1 MKKYFGT
8 DGIRGIPGESLKEE
22 IVTKIFSSV
31 EKILAPKSVAIILD
45 TRESCEMITEWI
57 VKGFSEEV
65 SITNYGILPSG
76 SMPILLETFNE
87 DLGIIISASH
97 NPSEYNGIKLIDK
110 NGSKLDDDLE
120 IQIESELERV
130 SLPENNAKIKNS
142 TKGYDIYLQYL
153 KNVNDFKFDKFDLII
168 DAANGSAFK
177 IIEDLLSAKNAQ
189 FNIISNN
196 PDGKNIND
204 NCGATFPENLQKN
217 ISNGQVGISFDGD
230 ADRLIMVDENQQ
242 VVNGDLLLTILSK
255 YLSEKGNLNGDF
267 VVSTVMSN
275 YGFKLAMNDFGFKLI
290 ETPVGDK
297 YVAEAMKKNNAK
309 LGGEQSGHII
319 LGDFLPVGDA
329 LLTCLLVLEALDYFD
344 VSIADF
350 REKYL
355 MEYPQKLTNI
365 ELSKSLNDEELEF
378 INQIALEMS
387 IKLDL
392 DGRYLQLTGGTMDGN
407 IIFPDNIKALFGTGS
422 DMEMYYDGSK
432 GIIDNRAGA
441 MQIRSASELSLMK
454 GSSETMATF
463 IPDGAVTLNYDNAL
477 KFETKSDGAKVTGNL
492 TVTGTISGTMSGY
505 LALSGGTMTG
515 TTNHNDNVQS
525 IWGAS
530 SDLRIYHNAV
540 QNNGIIQDTSS
551 NGLEIYAS
559 TDVRIA
565 AGVLGETYA
574 LFTGNGSIEL
584 YYNGSKKFETLN
596 GGTKTTGAHQITGNL
611 QASGS
616 EIDFE
621 SSTNLLLG
629 ANTQIEV
636 DGDPGSSG
644 QYLKSM
650 GNGNGVQ
657 WASLPSSTTTQT
669 ILFCNFSDDTSTTS
683 GLRIP
688 FNTLNETT
696 SNQLYFSLWM

>member
-8 DGIRGIPGESLKEE
+8 DGIRGIPGESLNKE

-76 SMPILLETFNE
+76 SMPILLKTFNE

-177 IIEDLLSAKNAQ
+177 VIEDLLSAKNAQ

-350 REKYL
+350 RKKYL
-355 MEYPQKLTNI
+355 IEYPQKLTNI

-392 DGRYLQLTGGTMDGN
+392 DGRYL
-407 IIFPDNIKALFGTGS
+407 
-422 DMEMYYDGSK
+422 
-432 GIIDNRAGA
+432 
-441 MQIRSASELSLMK
+441 IR
-454 GSSETMATF
+454 
-463 IPDGAVTLNYDNAL
+463 N
-477 KFETKSDGAKVTGNL
+477 
-492 TVTGTISGTMSGY
+492 SGTEP
-505 LALSGGTMTG
+505 L
-515 TTNHNDNVQS
+515 
-525 IWGAS
+525 
-530 SDLRIYHNAV
+530 LR
-540 QNNGIIQDTSS
+540 
-551 NGLEIYAS
+551 
-559 TDVRIA
+559 
-565 AGVLGETYA
+565 VLVEA
-574 LFTGNGSIEL
+574 RSQEL
-584 YYNGSKKFETLN
+584 ME
-596 GGTKTTGAHQITGNL
+596 
-611 QASGS
+611 
-616 EIDFE
+616 
-621 SSTNLLLG
+621 
-629 ANTQIEV
+629 
-636 DGDPGSSG
+636 
-644 QYLKSM
+644 
-650 GNGNGVQ
+650 
-657 WASLPSSTTTQT
+657 
-669 ILFCNFSDDTSTTS
+669 NFSEELLSK
-683 GLRIP
+683 I
-688 FNTLNETT
+688 NNYLN
-696 SNQLYFSLWM
+696 

>member
-142 TKGYDIYLQYL
+142 TKGYDSYLQYL
-153 KNVNDFKFDKFDLII
+153 KNVNEFKFDNFDLII

-217 ISNGQVGISFDGD
+217 ISNGQVGVSFDGD

-350 REKYL
+350 RKKYL

-392 DGRYLQLTGGTMDGN
+392 DGRYL
-407 IIFPDNIKALFGTGS
+407 
-422 DMEMYYDGSK
+422 
-432 GIIDNRAGA
+432 
-441 MQIRSASELSLMK
+441 IR
-454 GSSETMATF
+454 
-463 IPDGAVTLNYDNAL
+463 N
-477 KFETKSDGAKVTGNL
+477 
-492 TVTGTISGTMSGY
+492 SGTEP
-505 LALSGGTMTG
+505 L
-515 TTNHNDNVQS
+515 
-525 IWGAS
+525 
-530 SDLRIYHNAV
+530 LR
-540 QNNGIIQDTSS
+540 
-551 NGLEIYAS
+551 
-559 TDVRIA
+559 
-565 AGVLGETYA
+565 VLVEA
-574 LFTGNGSIEL
+574 RS
-584 YYNGSKKFETLN
+584 
-596 GGTKTTGAHQITGNL
+596 Q
-611 QASGS
+611 
-616 EIDFE
+616 E
-621 SSTNLLLG
+621 SM
-629 ANTQIEV
+629 E
-636 DGDPGSSG
+636 
-644 QYLKSM
+644 
-650 GNGNGVQ
+650 
-657 WASLPSSTTTQT
+657 
-669 ILFCNFSDDTSTTS
+669 NFSEELLSK
-683 GLRIP
+683 I
-688 FNTLNETT
+688 NNYLN
-696 SNQLYFSLWM
+696 

>member
-275 YGFKLAMNDFGFKLI
+275 YGFKLAMDDFGFKLI

-319 LGDFLPVGDA
+319 LGEFLPVGDA

-350 REKYL
+350 RKKYL

-392 DGRYLQLTGGTMDGN
+392 DGRYL
-407 IIFPDNIKALFGTGS
+407 
-422 DMEMYYDGSK
+422 
-432 GIIDNRAGA
+432 
-441 MQIRSASELSLMK
+441 IR
-454 GSSETMATF
+454 
-463 IPDGAVTLNYDNAL
+463 N
-477 KFETKSDGAKVTGNL
+477 
-492 TVTGTISGTMSGY
+492 SGTEP
-505 LALSGGTMTG
+505 L
-515 TTNHNDNVQS
+515 
-525 IWGAS
+525 
-530 SDLRIYHNAV
+530 LR
-540 QNNGIIQDTSS
+540 
-551 NGLEIYAS
+551 
-559 TDVRIA
+559 
-565 AGVLGETYA
+565 VLVEA
-574 LFTGNGSIEL
+574 RS
-584 YYNGSKKFETLN
+584 
-596 GGTKTTGAHQITGNL
+596 Q
-611 QASGS
+611 
-616 EIDFE
+616 E
-621 SSTNLLLG
+621 SM
-629 ANTQIEV
+629 E
-636 DGDPGSSG
+636 
-644 QYLKSM
+644 
-650 GNGNGVQ
+650 
-657 WASLPSSTTTQT
+657 
-669 ILFCNFSDDTSTTS
+669 NFSEELLSK
-683 GLRIP
+683 I
-688 FNTLNETT
+688 NNYLN
-696 SNQLYFSLWM
+696 

>member
-120 IQIESELERV
+120 IQIERELERV

-217 ISNGQVGISFDGD
+217 ISNGQIGISFDGD

-344 VSIADF
+344 VSIAEF
-350 REKYL
+350 RKKYL

-392 DGRYLQLTGGTMDGN
+392 DGRYL
-407 IIFPDNIKALFGTGS
+407 
-422 DMEMYYDGSK
+422 
-432 GIIDNRAGA
+432 
-441 MQIRSASELSLMK
+441 IR
-454 GSSETMATF
+454 
-463 IPDGAVTLNYDNAL
+463 N
-477 KFETKSDGAKVTGNL
+477 
-492 TVTGTISGTMSGY
+492 SGTEP
-505 LALSGGTMTG
+505 L
-515 TTNHNDNVQS
+515 
-525 IWGAS
+525 
-530 SDLRIYHNAV
+530 LR
-540 QNNGIIQDTSS
+540 
-551 NGLEIYAS
+551 
-559 TDVRIA
+559 
-565 AGVLGETYA
+565 VLVEA
-574 LFTGNGSIEL
+574 RS
-584 YYNGSKKFETLN
+584 
-596 GGTKTTGAHQITGNL
+596 Q
-611 QASGS
+611 
-616 EIDFE
+616 E
-621 SSTNLLLG
+621 SM
-629 ANTQIEV
+629 E
-636 DGDPGSSG
+636 
-644 QYLKSM
+644 
-650 GNGNGVQ
+650 
-657 WASLPSSTTTQT
+657 
-669 ILFCNFSDDTSTTS
+669 NFSEELLSK
-683 GLRIP
+683 I
-688 FNTLNETT
+688 NNYLN
-696 SNQLYFSLWM
+696 

>member
-217 ISNGQVGISFDGD
+217 ISNGQIGISFDGD

-350 REKYL
+350 RKKYL

-392 DGRYLQLTGGTMDGN
+392 DGRYL
-407 IIFPDNIKALFGTGS
+407 
-422 DMEMYYDGSK
+422 
-432 GIIDNRAGA
+432 
-441 MQIRSASELSLMK
+441 IR
-454 GSSETMATF
+454 
-463 IPDGAVTLNYDNAL
+463 N
-477 KFETKSDGAKVTGNL
+477 
-492 TVTGTISGTMSGY
+492 SGTEP
-505 LALSGGTMTG
+505 L
-515 TTNHNDNVQS
+515 
-525 IWGAS
+525 
-530 SDLRIYHNAV
+530 LR
-540 QNNGIIQDTSS
+540 
-551 NGLEIYAS
+551 
-559 TDVRIA
+559 
-565 AGVLGETYA
+565 VLVEA
-574 LFTGNGSIEL
+574 RS
-584 YYNGSKKFETLN
+584 
-596 GGTKTTGAHQITGNL
+596 Q
-611 QASGS
+611 
-616 EIDFE
+616 E
-621 SSTNLLLG
+621 SM
-629 ANTQIEV
+629 E
-636 DGDPGSSG
+636 
-644 QYLKSM
+644 
-650 GNGNGVQ
+650 
-657 WASLPSSTTTQT
+657 
-669 ILFCNFSDDTSTTS
+669 NFSEELLSK
-683 GLRIP
+683 I
-688 FNTLNETT
+688 NNNLN
-696 SNQLYFSLWM
+696 

>member
-142 TKGYDIYLQYL
+142 TKGYDTYLEYL

-392 DGRYLQLTGGTMDGN
+392 DGRYL
-407 IIFPDNIKALFGTGS
+407 
-422 DMEMYYDGSK
+422 
-432 GIIDNRAGA
+432 
-441 MQIRSASELSLMK
+441 IR
-454 GSSETMATF
+454 
-463 IPDGAVTLNYDNAL
+463 N
-477 KFETKSDGAKVTGNL
+477 
-492 TVTGTISGTMSGY
+492 SGTEP
-505 LALSGGTMTG
+505 L
-515 TTNHNDNVQS
+515 
-525 IWGAS
+525 
-530 SDLRIYHNAV
+530 LR
-540 QNNGIIQDTSS
+540 
-551 NGLEIYAS
+551 
-559 TDVRIA
+559 
-565 AGVLGETYA
+565 VLVEA
-574 LFTGNGSIEL
+574 RS
-584 YYNGSKKFETLN
+584 
-596 GGTKTTGAHQITGNL
+596 Q
-611 QASGS
+611 
-616 EIDFE
+616 E
-621 SSTNLLLG
+621 SM
-629 ANTQIEV
+629 E
-636 DGDPGSSG
+636 
-644 QYLKSM
+644 
-650 GNGNGVQ
+650 
-657 WASLPSSTTTQT
+657 
-669 ILFCNFSDDTSTTS
+669 NFSEELLSK
-683 GLRIP
+683 I
-688 FNTLNETT
+688 NNYLN
-696 SNQLYFSLWM
+696 

>member
-31 EKILAPKSVAIILD
+31 QKILAPKSVAIILD

-130 SLPENNAKIKNS
+130 SLPKNNAKIKNS

-392 DGRYLQLTGGTMDGN
+392 DGRYL
-407 IIFPDNIKALFGTGS
+407 
-422 DMEMYYDGSK
+422 
-432 GIIDNRAGA
+432 
-441 MQIRSASELSLMK
+441 IR
-454 GSSETMATF
+454 
-463 IPDGAVTLNYDNAL
+463 N
-477 KFETKSDGAKVTGNL
+477 
-492 TVTGTISGTMSGY
+492 SGTEP
-505 LALSGGTMTG
+505 L
-515 TTNHNDNVQS
+515 
-525 IWGAS
+525 
-530 SDLRIYHNAV
+530 LR
-540 QNNGIIQDTSS
+540 
-551 NGLEIYAS
+551 
-559 TDVRIA
+559 
-565 AGVLGETYA
+565 VLVEA
-574 LFTGNGSIEL
+574 RS
-584 YYNGSKKFETLN
+584 
-596 GGTKTTGAHQITGNL
+596 Q
-611 QASGS
+611 
-616 EIDFE
+616 E
-621 SSTNLLLG
+621 SM
-629 ANTQIEV
+629 E
-636 DGDPGSSG
+636 
-644 QYLKSM
+644 
-650 GNGNGVQ
+650 
-657 WASLPSSTTTQT
+657 
-669 ILFCNFSDDTSTTS
+669 NFSEELLSK
-683 GLRIP
+683 I
-688 FNTLNETT
+688 NNYLN
-696 SNQLYFSLWM
+696 

>member
-120 IQIESELERV
+120 IQIESELEKV
-130 SLPENNAKIKNS
+130 SLPKNNAKIKNS

-392 DGRYLQLTGGTMDGN
+392 DGRYL
-407 IIFPDNIKALFGTGS
+407 
-422 DMEMYYDGSK
+422 
-432 GIIDNRAGA
+432 
-441 MQIRSASELSLMK
+441 IR
-454 GSSETMATF
+454 
-463 IPDGAVTLNYDNAL
+463 N
-477 KFETKSDGAKVTGNL
+477 
-492 TVTGTISGTMSGY
+492 SGTEP
-505 LALSGGTMTG
+505 L
-515 TTNHNDNVQS
+515 
-525 IWGAS
+525 
-530 SDLRIYHNAV
+530 LR
-540 QNNGIIQDTSS
+540 
-551 NGLEIYAS
+551 
-559 TDVRIA
+559 
-565 AGVLGETYA
+565 VLVEA
-574 LFTGNGSIEL
+574 RS
-584 YYNGSKKFETLN
+584 
-596 GGTKTTGAHQITGNL
+596 Q
-611 QASGS
+611 
-616 EIDFE
+616 E
-621 SSTNLLLG
+621 SM
-629 ANTQIEV
+629 E
-636 DGDPGSSG
+636 
-644 QYLKSM
+644 
-650 GNGNGVQ
+650 
-657 WASLPSSTTTQT
+657 
-669 ILFCNFSDDTSTTS
+669 NFSEELLSK
-683 GLRIP
+683 I
-688 FNTLNETT
+688 NNYLN
-696 SNQLYFSLWM
+696 

>member
-120 IQIESELERV
+120 IQIESELEKV

-153 KNVNDFKFDKFDLII
+153 KNVNEFKFDKFNLII
-168 DAANGSAFK
+168 DAANGSGFK

-217 ISNGQVGISFDGD
+217 ISNGQIGISFDGD

-392 DGRYLQLTGGTMDGN
+392 DGRYL
-407 IIFPDNIKALFGTGS
+407 
-422 DMEMYYDGSK
+422 
-432 GIIDNRAGA
+432 
-441 MQIRSASELSLMK
+441 IR
-454 GSSETMATF
+454 
-463 IPDGAVTLNYDNAL
+463 N
-477 KFETKSDGAKVTGNL
+477 
-492 TVTGTISGTMSGY
+492 SGTEP
-505 LALSGGTMTG
+505 L
-515 TTNHNDNVQS
+515 
-525 IWGAS
+525 
-530 SDLRIYHNAV
+530 LR
-540 QNNGIIQDTSS
+540 
-551 NGLEIYAS
+551 
-559 TDVRIA
+559 
-565 AGVLGETYA
+565 VLVEA
-574 LFTGNGSIEL
+574 RS
-584 YYNGSKKFETLN
+584 
-596 GGTKTTGAHQITGNL
+596 Q
-611 QASGS
+611 
-616 EIDFE
+616 E
-621 SSTNLLLG
+621 SM
-629 ANTQIEV
+629 E
-636 DGDPGSSG
+636 
-644 QYLKSM
+644 
-650 GNGNGVQ
+650 
-657 WASLPSSTTTQT
+657 
-669 ILFCNFSDDTSTTS
+669 NFSEELLSK
-683 GLRIP
+683 I
-688 FNTLNETT
+688 NNYLN
-696 SNQLYFSLWM
+696 

>member
-31 EKILAPKSVAIILD
+31 QKILAPKSVAIILD

-217 ISNGQVGISFDGD
+217 ISNGQIGISFDGD

-350 REKYL
+350 RKKYL

-392 DGRYLQLTGGTMDGN
+392 DGRYL
-407 IIFPDNIKALFGTGS
+407 
-422 DMEMYYDGSK
+422 
-432 GIIDNRAGA
+432 
-441 MQIRSASELSLMK
+441 IR
-454 GSSETMATF
+454 
-463 IPDGAVTLNYDNAL
+463 N
-477 KFETKSDGAKVTGNL
+477 
-492 TVTGTISGTMSGY
+492 SGTEP
-505 LALSGGTMTG
+505 L
-515 TTNHNDNVQS
+515 
-525 IWGAS
+525 
-530 SDLRIYHNAV
+530 LR
-540 QNNGIIQDTSS
+540 
-551 NGLEIYAS
+551 
-559 TDVRIA
+559 
-565 AGVLGETYA
+565 VLVEA
-574 LFTGNGSIEL
+574 RS
-584 YYNGSKKFETLN
+584 
-596 GGTKTTGAHQITGNL
+596 Q
-611 QASGS
+611 
-616 EIDFE
+616 E
-621 SSTNLLLG
+621 SM
-629 ANTQIEV
+629 E
-636 DGDPGSSG
+636 
-644 QYLKSM
+644 
-650 GNGNGVQ
+650 
-657 WASLPSSTTTQT
+657 
-669 ILFCNFSDDTSTTS
+669 NFSEELLSK
-683 GLRIP
+683 INN
-688 FNTLNETT
+688 FLN
-696 SNQLYFSLWM
+696 

>member
-45 TRESCEMITEWI
+45 TRESCEEIADWI
-57 VKGFSEEV
+57 VKGFSESV
-65 SITNYGILPSG
+65 VITNYGILPSG

-350 REKYL
+350 RKKYL

-392 DGRYLQLTGGTMDGN
+392 DGRYL
-407 IIFPDNIKALFGTGS
+407 
-422 DMEMYYDGSK
+422 
-432 GIIDNRAGA
+432 
-441 MQIRSASELSLMK
+441 IR
-454 GSSETMATF
+454 
-463 IPDGAVTLNYDNAL
+463 N
-477 KFETKSDGAKVTGNL
+477 
-492 TVTGTISGTMSGY
+492 SGTEP
-505 LALSGGTMTG
+505 L
-515 TTNHNDNVQS
+515 
-525 IWGAS
+525 
-530 SDLRIYHNAV
+530 LR
-540 QNNGIIQDTSS
+540 
-551 NGLEIYAS
+551 
-559 TDVRIA
+559 
-565 AGVLGETYA
+565 VLVEA
-574 LFTGNGSIEL
+574 RS
-584 YYNGSKKFETLN
+584 
-596 GGTKTTGAHQITGNL
+596 Q
-611 QASGS
+611 
-616 EIDFE
+616 E
-621 SSTNLLLG
+621 SM
-629 ANTQIEV
+629 E
-636 DGDPGSSG
+636 
-644 QYLKSM
+644 
-650 GNGNGVQ
+650 
-657 WASLPSSTTTQT
+657 
-669 ILFCNFSDDTSTTS
+669 NFSEELLSK
-683 GLRIP
+683 I
-688 FNTLNETT
+688 NNYLN
-696 SNQLYFSLWM
+696 

>member
-142 TKGYDIYLQYL
+142 TKGYDTYLEYL

-189 FNIISNN
+189 FNIISNT

-267 VVSTVMSN
+267 VVTTVMSN

-392 DGRYLQLTGGTMDGN
+392 DGRYL
-407 IIFPDNIKALFGTGS
+407 
-422 DMEMYYDGSK
+422 
-432 GIIDNRAGA
+432 
-441 MQIRSASELSLMK
+441 IR
-454 GSSETMATF
+454 
-463 IPDGAVTLNYDNAL
+463 N
-477 KFETKSDGAKVTGNL
+477 
-492 TVTGTISGTMSGY
+492 SGTEP
-505 LALSGGTMTG
+505 L
-515 TTNHNDNVQS
+515 
-525 IWGAS
+525 
-530 SDLRIYHNAV
+530 LR
-540 QNNGIIQDTSS
+540 
-551 NGLEIYAS
+551 
-559 TDVRIA
+559 
-565 AGVLGETYA
+565 VLVEA
-574 LFTGNGSIEL
+574 RS
-584 YYNGSKKFETLN
+584 
-596 GGTKTTGAHQITGNL
+596 Q
-611 QASGS
+611 
-616 EIDFE
+616 E
-621 SSTNLLLG
+621 SM
-629 ANTQIEV
+629 E
-636 DGDPGSSG
+636 
-644 QYLKSM
+644 
-650 GNGNGVQ
+650 
-657 WASLPSSTTTQT
+657 
-669 ILFCNFSDDTSTTS
+669 NFSEELLSK
-683 GLRIP
+683 I
-688 FNTLNETT
+688 NNYLN
-696 SNQLYFSLWM
+696 

>member
-120 IQIESELERV
+120 IQIESELEKV
-130 SLPENNAKIKNS
+130 SLPKNNAKIKNS

-153 KNVNDFKFDKFDLII
+153 KNVNEFKFGKFDLII

-217 ISNGQVGISFDGD
+217 ISNGQIGISFDGD

-350 REKYL
+350 RKKYL

-392 DGRYLQLTGGTMDGN
+392 DGRYL
-407 IIFPDNIKALFGTGS
+407 
-422 DMEMYYDGSK
+422 
-432 GIIDNRAGA
+432 
-441 MQIRSASELSLMK
+441 IR
-454 GSSETMATF
+454 
-463 IPDGAVTLNYDNAL
+463 N
-477 KFETKSDGAKVTGNL
+477 
-492 TVTGTISGTMSGY
+492 SGTEP
-505 LALSGGTMTG
+505 L
-515 TTNHNDNVQS
+515 
-525 IWGAS
+525 
-530 SDLRIYHNAV
+530 LR
-540 QNNGIIQDTSS
+540 
-551 NGLEIYAS
+551 
-559 TDVRIA
+559 
-565 AGVLGETYA
+565 VLVEA
-574 LFTGNGSIEL
+574 RS
-584 YYNGSKKFETLN
+584 
-596 GGTKTTGAHQITGNL
+596 Q
-611 QASGS
+611 
-616 EIDFE
+616 E
-621 SSTNLLLG
+621 SM
-629 ANTQIEV
+629 E
-636 DGDPGSSG
+636 
-644 QYLKSM
+644 
-650 GNGNGVQ
+650 
-657 WASLPSSTTTQT
+657 
-669 ILFCNFSDDTSTTS
+669 NFSEELLSK
-683 GLRIP
+683 I
-688 FNTLNETT
+688 NNYLN
-696 SNQLYFSLWM
+696 

>member
-22 IVTKIFSSV
+22 TVTKIFSSV

-350 REKYL
+350 RKKYL

-392 DGRYLQLTGGTMDGN
+392 DGRYL
-407 IIFPDNIKALFGTGS
+407 
-422 DMEMYYDGSK
+422 
-432 GIIDNRAGA
+432 
-441 MQIRSASELSLMK
+441 IR
-454 GSSETMATF
+454 
-463 IPDGAVTLNYDNAL
+463 N
-477 KFETKSDGAKVTGNL
+477 
-492 TVTGTISGTMSGY
+492 SGTEP
-505 LALSGGTMTG
+505 L
-515 TTNHNDNVQS
+515 
-525 IWGAS
+525 
-530 SDLRIYHNAV
+530 LR
-540 QNNGIIQDTSS
+540 
-551 NGLEIYAS
+551 
-559 TDVRIA
+559 
-565 AGVLGETYA
+565 VLVEA
-574 LFTGNGSIEL
+574 RS
-584 YYNGSKKFETLN
+584 
-596 GGTKTTGAHQITGNL
+596 Q
-611 QASGS
+611 
-616 EIDFE
+616 E
-621 SSTNLLLG
+621 SM
-629 ANTQIEV
+629 E
-636 DGDPGSSG
+636 
-644 QYLKSM
+644 
-650 GNGNGVQ
+650 
-657 WASLPSSTTTQT
+657 
-669 ILFCNFSDDTSTTS
+669 NFSEELLSK
-683 GLRIP
+683 I
-688 FNTLNETT
+688 NNYLN
-696 SNQLYFSLWM
+696 

>member
-177 IIEDLLSAKNAQ
+177 IIEDLLSSKNAQ

-350 REKYL
+350 RKKYL

-392 DGRYLQLTGGTMDGN
+392 DGRYL
-407 IIFPDNIKALFGTGS
+407 
-422 DMEMYYDGSK
+422 
-432 GIIDNRAGA
+432 
-441 MQIRSASELSLMK
+441 IR
-454 GSSETMATF
+454 
-463 IPDGAVTLNYDNAL
+463 N
-477 KFETKSDGAKVTGNL
+477 
-492 TVTGTISGTMSGY
+492 SGTEP
-505 LALSGGTMTG
+505 L
-515 TTNHNDNVQS
+515 
-525 IWGAS
+525 
-530 SDLRIYHNAV
+530 LR
-540 QNNGIIQDTSS
+540 
-551 NGLEIYAS
+551 
-559 TDVRIA
+559 
-565 AGVLGETYA
+565 VLVEA
-574 LFTGNGSIEL
+574 RS
-584 YYNGSKKFETLN
+584 
-596 GGTKTTGAHQITGNL
+596 Q
-611 QASGS
+611 
-616 EIDFE
+616 E
-621 SSTNLLLG
+621 SM
-629 ANTQIEV
+629 E
-636 DGDPGSSG
+636 
-644 QYLKSM
+644 
-650 GNGNGVQ
+650 
-657 WASLPSSTTTQT
+657 
-669 ILFCNFSDDTSTTS
+669 NFSEELLSK
-683 GLRIP
+683 I
-688 FNTLNETT
+688 NNYLN
-696 SNQLYFSLWM
+696 

>member
-120 IQIESELERV
+120 IQIESELEKV

-153 KNVNDFKFDKFDLII
+153 KNVNEFKFDKFNLII

-344 VSIADF
+344 VAIADF
-350 REKYL
+350 RKKYL

-392 DGRYLQLTGGTMDGN
+392 DGRYL
-407 IIFPDNIKALFGTGS
+407 
-422 DMEMYYDGSK
+422 
-432 GIIDNRAGA
+432 
-441 MQIRSASELSLMK
+441 IR
-454 GSSETMATF
+454 
-463 IPDGAVTLNYDNAL
+463 N
-477 KFETKSDGAKVTGNL
+477 
-492 TVTGTISGTMSGY
+492 SGTEP
-505 LALSGGTMTG
+505 L
-515 TTNHNDNVQS
+515 
-525 IWGAS
+525 
-530 SDLRIYHNAV
+530 LR
-540 QNNGIIQDTSS
+540 
-551 NGLEIYAS
+551 
-559 TDVRIA
+559 
-565 AGVLGETYA
+565 VLVEA
-574 LFTGNGSIEL
+574 RS
-584 YYNGSKKFETLN
+584 
-596 GGTKTTGAHQITGNL
+596 Q
-611 QASGS
+611 
-616 EIDFE
+616 E
-621 SSTNLLLG
+621 SM
-629 ANTQIEV
+629 E
-636 DGDPGSSG
+636 
-644 QYLKSM
+644 
-650 GNGNGVQ
+650 
-657 WASLPSSTTTQT
+657 
-669 ILFCNFSDDTSTTS
+669 NFSEELLSK
-683 GLRIP
+683 I
-688 FNTLNETT
+688 NNYLN
-696 SNQLYFSLWM
+696 

>member
-153 KNVNDFKFDKFDLII
+153 KNFNDFKFDKFNLII

-177 IIEDLLSAKNAQ
+177 IIEDLLSAKNAK

-350 REKYL
+350 RKKYL

-392 DGRYLQLTGGTMDGN
+392 DGRYL
-407 IIFPDNIKALFGTGS
+407 
-422 DMEMYYDGSK
+422 
-432 GIIDNRAGA
+432 
-441 MQIRSASELSLMK
+441 IR
-454 GSSETMATF
+454 
-463 IPDGAVTLNYDNAL
+463 N
-477 KFETKSDGAKVTGNL
+477 
-492 TVTGTISGTMSGY
+492 SGTEP
-505 LALSGGTMTG
+505 L
-515 TTNHNDNVQS
+515 
-525 IWGAS
+525 
-530 SDLRIYHNAV
+530 LR
-540 QNNGIIQDTSS
+540 
-551 NGLEIYAS
+551 
-559 TDVRIA
+559 
-565 AGVLGETYA
+565 VLVEA
-574 LFTGNGSIEL
+574 RS
-584 YYNGSKKFETLN
+584 
-596 GGTKTTGAHQITGNL
+596 Q
-611 QASGS
+611 
-616 EIDFE
+616 E
-621 SSTNLLLG
+621 SM
-629 ANTQIEV
+629 E
-636 DGDPGSSG
+636 
-644 QYLKSM
+644 
-650 GNGNGVQ
+650 
-657 WASLPSSTTTQT
+657 
-669 ILFCNFSDDTSTTS
+669 NFSEELLSK
-683 GLRIP
+683 I
-688 FNTLNETT
+688 NNYLN
-696 SNQLYFSLWM
+696 

>member
-8 DGIRGIPGESLKEE
+8 DGVRGIPGESLKEE

-120 IQIESELERV
+120 IQIERELERV

-217 ISNGQVGISFDGD
+217 ISNGQVGVSFDGD

-350 REKYL
+350 RKKYL

-392 DGRYLQLTGGTMDGN
+392 DGRYL
-407 IIFPDNIKALFGTGS
+407 
-422 DMEMYYDGSK
+422 
-432 GIIDNRAGA
+432 
-441 MQIRSASELSLMK
+441 IR
-454 GSSETMATF
+454 
-463 IPDGAVTLNYDNAL
+463 N
-477 KFETKSDGAKVTGNL
+477 
-492 TVTGTISGTMSGY
+492 SGTEP
-505 LALSGGTMTG
+505 L
-515 TTNHNDNVQS
+515 
-525 IWGAS
+525 
-530 SDLRIYHNAV
+530 LR
-540 QNNGIIQDTSS
+540 
-551 NGLEIYAS
+551 
-559 TDVRIA
+559 
-565 AGVLGETYA
+565 VLVEA
-574 LFTGNGSIEL
+574 RS
-584 YYNGSKKFETLN
+584 
-596 GGTKTTGAHQITGNL
+596 Q
-611 QASGS
+611 
-616 EIDFE
+616 E
-621 SSTNLLLG
+621 SM
-629 ANTQIEV
+629 E
-636 DGDPGSSG
+636 
-644 QYLKSM
+644 
-650 GNGNGVQ
+650 
-657 WASLPSSTTTQT
+657 
-669 ILFCNFSDDTSTTS
+669 NFSEELLSK
-683 GLRIP
+683 I
-688 FNTLNETT
+688 NNYLN
-696 SNQLYFSLWM
+696 

>member
-31 EKILAPKSVAIILD
+31 EKILAPKSVAIVLD
-45 TRESCEMITEWI
+45 TRESCEMITKWI

-120 IQIESELERV
+120 IQIESELEKV

-153 KNVNDFKFDKFDLII
+153 KNVNEFKFGKFDLII

-217 ISNGQVGISFDGD
+217 ISNGQIGISFDGD

-350 REKYL
+350 RKKYL

-392 DGRYLQLTGGTMDGN
+392 DGRYL
-407 IIFPDNIKALFGTGS
+407 
-422 DMEMYYDGSK
+422 
-432 GIIDNRAGA
+432 
-441 MQIRSASELSLMK
+441 IR
-454 GSSETMATF
+454 
-463 IPDGAVTLNYDNAL
+463 N
-477 KFETKSDGAKVTGNL
+477 
-492 TVTGTISGTMSGY
+492 SGTEP
-505 LALSGGTMTG
+505 L
-515 TTNHNDNVQS
+515 
-525 IWGAS
+525 
-530 SDLRIYHNAV
+530 LR
-540 QNNGIIQDTSS
+540 
-551 NGLEIYAS
+551 
-559 TDVRIA
+559 
-565 AGVLGETYA
+565 VLVEA
-574 LFTGNGSIEL
+574 RS
-584 YYNGSKKFETLN
+584 
-596 GGTKTTGAHQITGNL
+596 Q
-611 QASGS
+611 
-616 EIDFE
+616 E
-621 SSTNLLLG
+621 SM
-629 ANTQIEV
+629 E
-636 DGDPGSSG
+636 
-644 QYLKSM
+644 
-650 GNGNGVQ
+650 
-657 WASLPSSTTTQT
+657 
-669 ILFCNFSDDTSTTS
+669 NFSEELLSK
-683 GLRIP
+683 I
-688 FNTLNETT
+688 NNYLN
-696 SNQLYFSLWM
+696 

>member
-1 MKKYFGT
+1 MNVKNTDWKKHEELSNLLKDNFSLKKYFGT

-31 EKILAPKSVAIILD
+31 EKILVPKSVAIILD

-392 DGRYLQLTGGTMDGN
+392 DGRYL
-407 IIFPDNIKALFGTGS
+407 
-422 DMEMYYDGSK
+422 
-432 GIIDNRAGA
+432 
-441 MQIRSASELSLMK
+441 IR
-454 GSSETMATF
+454 
-463 IPDGAVTLNYDNAL
+463 N
-477 KFETKSDGAKVTGNL
+477 
-492 TVTGTISGTMSGY
+492 SGTEP
-505 LALSGGTMTG
+505 L
-515 TTNHNDNVQS
+515 
-525 IWGAS
+525 
-530 SDLRIYHNAV
+530 LR
-540 QNNGIIQDTSS
+540 
-551 NGLEIYAS
+551 
-559 TDVRIA
+559 
-565 AGVLGETYA
+565 VLVEA
-574 LFTGNGSIEL
+574 RS
-584 YYNGSKKFETLN
+584 
-596 GGTKTTGAHQITGNL
+596 Q
-611 QASGS
+611 
-616 EIDFE
+616 E
-621 SSTNLLLG
+621 SM
-629 ANTQIEV
+629 E
-636 DGDPGSSG
+636 
-644 QYLKSM
+644 
-650 GNGNGVQ
+650 
-657 WASLPSSTTTQT
+657 
-669 ILFCNFSDDTSTTS
+669 NFSEELLSK
-683 GLRIP
+683 I
-688 FNTLNETT
+688 NNYLN
-696 SNQLYFSLWM
+696 

>member
-45 TRESCEMITEWI
+45 TRESCEMIT
-57 VKGFSEEV
+57 KGFSEEV
-65 SITNYGILPSG
+65 RITDYGILPSG

-350 REKYL
+350 RKKYL

-392 DGRYLQLTGGTMDGN
+392 DGRYL
-407 IIFPDNIKALFGTGS
+407 
-422 DMEMYYDGSK
+422 
-432 GIIDNRAGA
+432 
-441 MQIRSASELSLMK
+441 IR
-454 GSSETMATF
+454 
-463 IPDGAVTLNYDNAL
+463 N
-477 KFETKSDGAKVTGNL
+477 
-492 TVTGTISGTMSGY
+492 SGTEP
-505 LALSGGTMTG
+505 L
-515 TTNHNDNVQS
+515 
-525 IWGAS
+525 
-530 SDLRIYHNAV
+530 LR
-540 QNNGIIQDTSS
+540 
-551 NGLEIYAS
+551 
-559 TDVRIA
+559 
-565 AGVLGETYA
+565 VLVEA
-574 LFTGNGSIEL
+574 RS
-584 YYNGSKKFETLN
+584 
-596 GGTKTTGAHQITGNL
+596 Q
-611 QASGS
+611 
-616 EIDFE
+616 E
-621 SSTNLLLG
+621 SM
-629 ANTQIEV
+629 E
-636 DGDPGSSG
+636 
-644 QYLKSM
+644 
-650 GNGNGVQ
+650 
-657 WASLPSSTTTQT
+657 
-669 ILFCNFSDDTSTTS
+669 NFSEELLSK
-683 GLRIP
+683 I
-688 FNTLNETT
+688 NNYLN
-696 SNQLYFSLWM
+696 

>member
-120 IQIESELERV
+120 IQIESELEKV

-153 KNVNDFKFDKFDLII
+153 KNVNDFNFDKFDLII

-350 REKYL
+350 RKKYL

-392 DGRYLQLTGGTMDGN
+392 DGRYL
-407 IIFPDNIKALFGTGS
+407 
-422 DMEMYYDGSK
+422 
-432 GIIDNRAGA
+432 
-441 MQIRSASELSLMK
+441 IR
-454 GSSETMATF
+454 
-463 IPDGAVTLNYDNAL
+463 N
-477 KFETKSDGAKVTGNL
+477 
-492 TVTGTISGTMSGY
+492 SGTEP
-505 LALSGGTMTG
+505 L
-515 TTNHNDNVQS
+515 
-525 IWGAS
+525 
-530 SDLRIYHNAV
+530 LR
-540 QNNGIIQDTSS
+540 
-551 NGLEIYAS
+551 
-559 TDVRIA
+559 
-565 AGVLGETYA
+565 VLVEA
-574 LFTGNGSIEL
+574 RS
-584 YYNGSKKFETLN
+584 
-596 GGTKTTGAHQITGNL
+596 Q
-611 QASGS
+611 
-616 EIDFE
+616 E
-621 SSTNLLLG
+621 SM
-629 ANTQIEV
+629 E
-636 DGDPGSSG
+636 
-644 QYLKSM
+644 
-650 GNGNGVQ
+650 
-657 WASLPSSTTTQT
+657 
-669 ILFCNFSDDTSTTS
+669 NFSEELLSK
-683 GLRIP
+683 I
-688 FNTLNETT
+688 NNYLN
-696 SNQLYFSLWM
+696 

>member
-97 NPSEYNGIKLIDK
+97 NPSEYSGIKLIDK

-120 IQIESELERV
+120 IQIESELEKV

-153 KNVNDFKFDKFDLII
+153 KNVNEFKFDKFNLII

-217 ISNGQVGISFDGD
+217 ISNGQIGISFDGD

-350 REKYL
+350 RKKYL

-392 DGRYLQLTGGTMDGN
+392 DGRYL
-407 IIFPDNIKALFGTGS
+407 
-422 DMEMYYDGSK
+422 
-432 GIIDNRAGA
+432 
-441 MQIRSASELSLMK
+441 IR
-454 GSSETMATF
+454 
-463 IPDGAVTLNYDNAL
+463 N
-477 KFETKSDGAKVTGNL
+477 
-492 TVTGTISGTMSGY
+492 SGTEP
-505 LALSGGTMTG
+505 L
-515 TTNHNDNVQS
+515 
-525 IWGAS
+525 
-530 SDLRIYHNAV
+530 LR
-540 QNNGIIQDTSS
+540 
-551 NGLEIYAS
+551 
-559 TDVRIA
+559 
-565 AGVLGETYA
+565 VLVEA
-574 LFTGNGSIEL
+574 RS
-584 YYNGSKKFETLN
+584 
-596 GGTKTTGAHQITGNL
+596 Q
-611 QASGS
+611 
-616 EIDFE
+616 E
-621 SSTNLLLG
+621 SM
-629 ANTQIEV
+629 E
-636 DGDPGSSG
+636 
-644 QYLKSM
+644 
-650 GNGNGVQ
+650 
-657 WASLPSSTTTQT
+657 
-669 ILFCNFSDDTSTTS
+669 NFSEELLSK
-683 GLRIP
+683 I
-688 FNTLNETT
+688 NNYLN
-696 SNQLYFSLWM
+696 

>member
-1 MKKYFGT
+1 MNVKNTDWKKHEELSNLLKDNFSLKKYFGT

-350 REKYL
+350 RKKYL

-392 DGRYLQLTGGTMDGN
+392 DGRYL
-407 IIFPDNIKALFGTGS
+407 
-422 DMEMYYDGSK
+422 
-432 GIIDNRAGA
+432 
-441 MQIRSASELSLMK
+441 IR
-454 GSSETMATF
+454 
-463 IPDGAVTLNYDNAL
+463 N
-477 KFETKSDGAKVTGNL
+477 
-492 TVTGTISGTMSGY
+492 SGTEP
-505 LALSGGTMTG
+505 L
-515 TTNHNDNVQS
+515 
-525 IWGAS
+525 
-530 SDLRIYHNAV
+530 LR
-540 QNNGIIQDTSS
+540 
-551 NGLEIYAS
+551 
-559 TDVRIA
+559 
-565 AGVLGETYA
+565 VLVEA
-574 LFTGNGSIEL
+574 RS
-584 YYNGSKKFETLN
+584 
-596 GGTKTTGAHQITGNL
+596 Q
-611 QASGS
+611 
-616 EIDFE
+616 E
-621 SSTNLLLG
+621 SM
-629 ANTQIEV
+629 E
-636 DGDPGSSG
+636 
-644 QYLKSM
+644 
-650 GNGNGVQ
+650 
-657 WASLPSSTTTQT
+657 
-669 ILFCNFSDDTSTTS
+669 NFSEELLSK
-683 GLRIP
+683 I
-688 FNTLNETT
+688 NNYLN
-696 SNQLYFSLWM
+696 

>member
-8 DGIRGIPGESLKEE
+8 DGIRGIPEESLKEE

-344 VSIADF
+344 VSIVDF

-355 MEYPQKLTNI
+355 TEYPQKLTNI

-392 DGRYLQLTGGTMDGN
+392 DGRYL
-407 IIFPDNIKALFGTGS
+407 
-422 DMEMYYDGSK
+422 
-432 GIIDNRAGA
+432 
-441 MQIRSASELSLMK
+441 IR
-454 GSSETMATF
+454 
-463 IPDGAVTLNYDNAL
+463 N
-477 KFETKSDGAKVTGNL
+477 
-492 TVTGTISGTMSGY
+492 SGTEP
-505 LALSGGTMTG
+505 L
-515 TTNHNDNVQS
+515 
-525 IWGAS
+525 
-530 SDLRIYHNAV
+530 LR
-540 QNNGIIQDTSS
+540 
-551 NGLEIYAS
+551 
-559 TDVRIA
+559 
-565 AGVLGETYA
+565 VLVEA
-574 LFTGNGSIEL
+574 RS
-584 YYNGSKKFETLN
+584 
-596 GGTKTTGAHQITGNL
+596 Q
-611 QASGS
+611 
-616 EIDFE
+616 E
-621 SSTNLLLG
+621 SM
-629 ANTQIEV
+629 E
-636 DGDPGSSG
+636 
-644 QYLKSM
+644 
-650 GNGNGVQ
+650 
-657 WASLPSSTTTQT
+657 
-669 ILFCNFSDDTSTTS
+669 NFSEELLSK
-683 GLRIP
+683 I
-688 FNTLNETT
+688 NNYLN
-696 SNQLYFSLWM
+696 

>member
-22 IVTKIFSSV
+22 IVRKIFCSV

-392 DGRYLQLTGGTMDGN
+392 DGRYL
-407 IIFPDNIKALFGTGS
+407 
-422 DMEMYYDGSK
+422 
-432 GIIDNRAGA
+432 
-441 MQIRSASELSLMK
+441 IR
-454 GSSETMATF
+454 
-463 IPDGAVTLNYDNAL
+463 N
-477 KFETKSDGAKVTGNL
+477 
-492 TVTGTISGTMSGY
+492 SGTEP
-505 LALSGGTMTG
+505 L
-515 TTNHNDNVQS
+515 
-525 IWGAS
+525 
-530 SDLRIYHNAV
+530 LR
-540 QNNGIIQDTSS
+540 
-551 NGLEIYAS
+551 
-559 TDVRIA
+559 
-565 AGVLGETYA
+565 VLVEA
-574 LFTGNGSIEL
+574 RS
-584 YYNGSKKFETLN
+584 
-596 GGTKTTGAHQITGNL
+596 Q
-611 QASGS
+611 
-616 EIDFE
+616 E
-621 SSTNLLLG
+621 SM
-629 ANTQIEV
+629 E
-636 DGDPGSSG
+636 
-644 QYLKSM
+644 
-650 GNGNGVQ
+650 
-657 WASLPSSTTTQT
+657 
-669 ILFCNFSDDTSTTS
+669 NFSEELLSK
-683 GLRIP
+683 I
-688 FNTLNETT
+688 NNYLN
-696 SNQLYFSLWM
+696 

>member
-1 MKKYFGT
+1 LKKYFGT
-8 DGIRGIPGESLKEE
+8 DGIRGIPEESLKEE

-392 DGRYLQLTGGTMDGN
+392 DGRYL
-407 IIFPDNIKALFGTGS
+407 
-422 DMEMYYDGSK
+422 
-432 GIIDNRAGA
+432 
-441 MQIRSASELSLMK
+441 IR
-454 GSSETMATF
+454 
-463 IPDGAVTLNYDNAL
+463 N
-477 KFETKSDGAKVTGNL
+477 
-492 TVTGTISGTMSGY
+492 SGTEP
-505 LALSGGTMTG
+505 L
-515 TTNHNDNVQS
+515 
-525 IWGAS
+525 
-530 SDLRIYHNAV
+530 LR
-540 QNNGIIQDTSS
+540 
-551 NGLEIYAS
+551 
-559 TDVRIA
+559 
-565 AGVLGETYA
+565 VLVEA
-574 LFTGNGSIEL
+574 RS
-584 YYNGSKKFETLN
+584 
-596 GGTKTTGAHQITGNL
+596 Q
-611 QASGS
+611 
-616 EIDFE
+616 E
-621 SSTNLLLG
+621 SM
-629 ANTQIEV
+629 E
-636 DGDPGSSG
+636 
-644 QYLKSM
+644 
-650 GNGNGVQ
+650 
-657 WASLPSSTTTQT
+657 
-669 ILFCNFSDDTSTTS
+669 NFSEELLSK
-683 GLRIP
+683 I
-688 FNTLNETT
+688 NNYLN
-696 SNQLYFSLWM
+696 

>member
-120 IQIESELERV
+120 IQIESELEMV

-142 TKGYDIYLQYL
+142 TKGYDIYFEYL

-350 REKYL
+350 RKKYL

-392 DGRYLQLTGGTMDGN
+392 DGRYL
-407 IIFPDNIKALFGTGS
+407 
-422 DMEMYYDGSK
+422 
-432 GIIDNRAGA
+432 
-441 MQIRSASELSLMK
+441 IR
-454 GSSETMATF
+454 
-463 IPDGAVTLNYDNAL
+463 N
-477 KFETKSDGAKVTGNL
+477 
-492 TVTGTISGTMSGY
+492 SGTEP
-505 LALSGGTMTG
+505 L
-515 TTNHNDNVQS
+515 
-525 IWGAS
+525 
-530 SDLRIYHNAV
+530 LR
-540 QNNGIIQDTSS
+540 
-551 NGLEIYAS
+551 
-559 TDVRIA
+559 
-565 AGVLGETYA
+565 VLVEA
-574 LFTGNGSIEL
+574 RS
-584 YYNGSKKFETLN
+584 
-596 GGTKTTGAHQITGNL
+596 Q
-611 QASGS
+611 
-616 EIDFE
+616 E
-621 SSTNLLLG
+621 SM
-629 ANTQIEV
+629 E
-636 DGDPGSSG
+636 
-644 QYLKSM
+644 
-650 GNGNGVQ
+650 
-657 WASLPSSTTTQT
+657 
-669 ILFCNFSDDTSTTS
+669 NFSEELLSK
-683 GLRIP
+683 I
-688 FNTLNETT
+688 NNYLN
-696 SNQLYFSLWM
+696 

>member
-120 IQIESELERV
+120 IQIESELEKV

-344 VSIADF
+344 LSITDF

-392 DGRYLQLTGGTMDGN
+392 DGRYL
-407 IIFPDNIKALFGTGS
+407 
-422 DMEMYYDGSK
+422 
-432 GIIDNRAGA
+432 
-441 MQIRSASELSLMK
+441 IR
-454 GSSETMATF
+454 
-463 IPDGAVTLNYDNAL
+463 N
-477 KFETKSDGAKVTGNL
+477 
-492 TVTGTISGTMSGY
+492 SGTEP
-505 LALSGGTMTG
+505 L
-515 TTNHNDNVQS
+515 
-525 IWGAS
+525 
-530 SDLRIYHNAV
+530 LR
-540 QNNGIIQDTSS
+540 
-551 NGLEIYAS
+551 
-559 TDVRIA
+559 
-565 AGVLGETYA
+565 VLVEA
-574 LFTGNGSIEL
+574 RS
-584 YYNGSKKFETLN
+584 
-596 GGTKTTGAHQITGNL
+596 Q
-611 QASGS
+611 
-616 EIDFE
+616 E
-621 SSTNLLLG
+621 SM
-629 ANTQIEV
+629 E
-636 DGDPGSSG
+636 
-644 QYLKSM
+644 
-650 GNGNGVQ
+650 
-657 WASLPSSTTTQT
+657 
-669 ILFCNFSDDTSTTS
+669 NFSEELLSK
-683 GLRIP
+683 I
-688 FNTLNETT
+688 NNYLN
-696 SNQLYFSLWM
+696 

>member
-120 IQIESELERV
+120 IQIESELEKV
-130 SLPENNAKIKNS
+130 SLPQNNAKIKNS

-350 REKYL
+350 RKKYL

-392 DGRYLQLTGGTMDGN
+392 DGRYL
-407 IIFPDNIKALFGTGS
+407 
-422 DMEMYYDGSK
+422 
-432 GIIDNRAGA
+432 
-441 MQIRSASELSLMK
+441 IR
-454 GSSETMATF
+454 
-463 IPDGAVTLNYDNAL
+463 N
-477 KFETKSDGAKVTGNL
+477 
-492 TVTGTISGTMSGY
+492 SGTEP
-505 LALSGGTMTG
+505 L
-515 TTNHNDNVQS
+515 
-525 IWGAS
+525 
-530 SDLRIYHNAV
+530 LR
-540 QNNGIIQDTSS
+540 
-551 NGLEIYAS
+551 
-559 TDVRIA
+559 
-565 AGVLGETYA
+565 VLVEA
-574 LFTGNGSIEL
+574 RS
-584 YYNGSKKFETLN
+584 
-596 GGTKTTGAHQITGNL
+596 Q
-611 QASGS
+611 
-616 EIDFE
+616 E
-621 SSTNLLLG
+621 SM
-629 ANTQIEV
+629 E
-636 DGDPGSSG
+636 
-644 QYLKSM
+644 
-650 GNGNGVQ
+650 
-657 WASLPSSTTTQT
+657 
-669 ILFCNFSDDTSTTS
+669 NFSEELLSK
-683 GLRIP
+683 I
-688 FNTLNETT
+688 NNYLN
-696 SNQLYFSLWM
+696 

>member
-142 TKGYDIYLQYL
+142 TKGYDTYLEYL

-189 FNIISNN
+189 FNIISNT

-350 REKYL
+350 RKKYL

-392 DGRYLQLTGGTMDGN
+392 DGRYL
-407 IIFPDNIKALFGTGS
+407 
-422 DMEMYYDGSK
+422 
-432 GIIDNRAGA
+432 
-441 MQIRSASELSLMK
+441 IR
-454 GSSETMATF
+454 
-463 IPDGAVTLNYDNAL
+463 N
-477 KFETKSDGAKVTGNL
+477 
-492 TVTGTISGTMSGY
+492 SGTEP
-505 LALSGGTMTG
+505 L
-515 TTNHNDNVQS
+515 
-525 IWGAS
+525 
-530 SDLRIYHNAV
+530 LR
-540 QNNGIIQDTSS
+540 
-551 NGLEIYAS
+551 
-559 TDVRIA
+559 
-565 AGVLGETYA
+565 VLVEA
-574 LFTGNGSIEL
+574 RS
-584 YYNGSKKFETLN
+584 
-596 GGTKTTGAHQITGNL
+596 Q
-611 QASGS
+611 
-616 EIDFE
+616 E
-621 SSTNLLLG
+621 SM
-629 ANTQIEV
+629 E
-636 DGDPGSSG
+636 
-644 QYLKSM
+644 
-650 GNGNGVQ
+650 
-657 WASLPSSTTTQT
+657 
-669 ILFCNFSDDTSTTS
+669 NFSEELLSK
-683 GLRIP
+683 I
-688 FNTLNETT
+688 NNYLN
-696 SNQLYFSLWM
+696 

>member
-120 IQIESELERV
+120 IQIESELEKV

-153 KNVNDFKFDKFDLII
+153 KNVNDFNFDKFDLII

-217 ISNGQVGISFDGD
+217 ISNGQIGISFDGD

-350 REKYL
+350 RKKYL

-392 DGRYLQLTGGTMDGN
+392 DGRYL
-407 IIFPDNIKALFGTGS
+407 
-422 DMEMYYDGSK
+422 
-432 GIIDNRAGA
+432 
-441 MQIRSASELSLMK
+441 IR
-454 GSSETMATF
+454 
-463 IPDGAVTLNYDNAL
+463 N
-477 KFETKSDGAKVTGNL
+477 
-492 TVTGTISGTMSGY
+492 SGTEP
-505 LALSGGTMTG
+505 L
-515 TTNHNDNVQS
+515 
-525 IWGAS
+525 
-530 SDLRIYHNAV
+530 LR
-540 QNNGIIQDTSS
+540 
-551 NGLEIYAS
+551 
-559 TDVRIA
+559 
-565 AGVLGETYA
+565 VLVEA
-574 LFTGNGSIEL
+574 RS
-584 YYNGSKKFETLN
+584 
-596 GGTKTTGAHQITGNL
+596 Q
-611 QASGS
+611 
-616 EIDFE
+616 E
-621 SSTNLLLG
+621 SM
-629 ANTQIEV
+629 E
-636 DGDPGSSG
+636 
-644 QYLKSM
+644 
-650 GNGNGVQ
+650 
-657 WASLPSSTTTQT
+657 
-669 ILFCNFSDDTSTTS
+669 NFSEELLSK
-683 GLRIP
+683 I
-688 FNTLNETT
+688 NNYLN
-696 SNQLYFSLWM
+696 

>member
-1 MKKYFGT
+1 LKKYFGT

-350 REKYL
+350 RKKYL

-392 DGRYLQLTGGTMDGN
+392 DGRYL
-407 IIFPDNIKALFGTGS
+407 
-422 DMEMYYDGSK
+422 
-432 GIIDNRAGA
+432 
-441 MQIRSASELSLMK
+441 IR
-454 GSSETMATF
+454 
-463 IPDGAVTLNYDNAL
+463 N
-477 KFETKSDGAKVTGNL
+477 
-492 TVTGTISGTMSGY
+492 SGTEP
-505 LALSGGTMTG
+505 L
-515 TTNHNDNVQS
+515 
-525 IWGAS
+525 
-530 SDLRIYHNAV
+530 LR
-540 QNNGIIQDTSS
+540 
-551 NGLEIYAS
+551 
-559 TDVRIA
+559 
-565 AGVLGETYA
+565 VLVEA
-574 LFTGNGSIEL
+574 RS
-584 YYNGSKKFETLN
+584 
-596 GGTKTTGAHQITGNL
+596 Q
-611 QASGS
+611 
-616 EIDFE
+616 E
-621 SSTNLLLG
+621 SM
-629 ANTQIEV
+629 E
-636 DGDPGSSG
+636 
-644 QYLKSM
+644 
-650 GNGNGVQ
+650 
-657 WASLPSSTTTQT
+657 
-669 ILFCNFSDDTSTTS
+669 NFSEELLSK
-683 GLRIP
+683 I
-688 FNTLNETT
+688 NNYLN
-696 SNQLYFSLWM
+696 

>member
-217 ISNGQVGISFDGD
+217 ISNGQVGVSFDGD

-350 REKYL
+350 RKKYL

-392 DGRYLQLTGGTMDGN
+392 DGRYL
-407 IIFPDNIKALFGTGS
+407 
-422 DMEMYYDGSK
+422 
-432 GIIDNRAGA
+432 
-441 MQIRSASELSLMK
+441 IR
-454 GSSETMATF
+454 
-463 IPDGAVTLNYDNAL
+463 N
-477 KFETKSDGAKVTGNL
+477 
-492 TVTGTISGTMSGY
+492 SGTEP
-505 LALSGGTMTG
+505 L
-515 TTNHNDNVQS
+515 
-525 IWGAS
+525 
-530 SDLRIYHNAV
+530 LR
-540 QNNGIIQDTSS
+540 
-551 NGLEIYAS
+551 
-559 TDVRIA
+559 
-565 AGVLGETYA
+565 VLVEA
-574 LFTGNGSIEL
+574 RS
-584 YYNGSKKFETLN
+584 
-596 GGTKTTGAHQITGNL
+596 Q
-611 QASGS
+611 
-616 EIDFE
+616 E
-621 SSTNLLLG
+621 SM
-629 ANTQIEV
+629 E
-636 DGDPGSSG
+636 
-644 QYLKSM
+644 
-650 GNGNGVQ
+650 
-657 WASLPSSTTTQT
+657 
-669 ILFCNFSDDTSTTS
+669 NFSEELLSK
-683 GLRIP
+683 I
-688 FNTLNETT
+688 NNYLN
-696 SNQLYFSLWM
+696 

>member
-1 MKKYFGT
+1 LKKYFGT

-76 SMPILLETFNE
+76 SMPILLKTFNE

-142 TKGYDIYLQYL
+142 TKGYDIYLEYL
-153 KNVNDFKFDKFDLII
+153 KNVNDFKFDKFDLIV

-177 IIEDLLSAKNAQ
+177 IIEDLLSVKNAQ
-189 FNIISNN
+189 FNLISNN

-392 DGRYLQLTGGTMDGN
+392 DGRYL
-407 IIFPDNIKALFGTGS
+407 
-422 DMEMYYDGSK
+422 
-432 GIIDNRAGA
+432 
-441 MQIRSASELSLMK
+441 IR
-454 GSSETMATF
+454 
-463 IPDGAVTLNYDNAL
+463 N
-477 KFETKSDGAKVTGNL
+477 
-492 TVTGTISGTMSGY
+492 SGTEP
-505 LALSGGTMTG
+505 L
-515 TTNHNDNVQS
+515 
-525 IWGAS
+525 
-530 SDLRIYHNAV
+530 LR
-540 QNNGIIQDTSS
+540 
-551 NGLEIYAS
+551 
-559 TDVRIA
+559 
-565 AGVLGETYA
+565 VLVEA
-574 LFTGNGSIEL
+574 RS
-584 YYNGSKKFETLN
+584 
-596 GGTKTTGAHQITGNL
+596 Q
-611 QASGS
+611 
-616 EIDFE
+616 E
-621 SSTNLLLG
+621 SM
-629 ANTQIEV
+629 E
-636 DGDPGSSG
+636 
-644 QYLKSM
+644 
-650 GNGNGVQ
+650 
-657 WASLPSSTTTQT
+657 
-669 ILFCNFSDDTSTTS
+669 NFSEELLSK
-683 GLRIP
+683 I
-688 FNTLNETT
+688 NNYLN
-696 SNQLYFSLWM
+696 

>member
-120 IQIESELERV
+120 IQIESELEKV

-153 KNVNDFKFDKFDLII
+153 KNVNEFKFDKFNLII

-217 ISNGQVGISFDGD
+217 ISNGQIGISFDGD

-350 REKYL
+350 RKKYL

-392 DGRYLQLTGGTMDGN
+392 DGRYL
-407 IIFPDNIKALFGTGS
+407 
-422 DMEMYYDGSK
+422 
-432 GIIDNRAGA
+432 
-441 MQIRSASELSLMK
+441 IR
-454 GSSETMATF
+454 
-463 IPDGAVTLNYDNAL
+463 N
-477 KFETKSDGAKVTGNL
+477 
-492 TVTGTISGTMSGY
+492 SGTEP
-505 LALSGGTMTG
+505 L
-515 TTNHNDNVQS
+515 
-525 IWGAS
+525 
-530 SDLRIYHNAV
+530 LR
-540 QNNGIIQDTSS
+540 
-551 NGLEIYAS
+551 
-559 TDVRIA
+559 
-565 AGVLGETYA
+565 VLVEA
-574 LFTGNGSIEL
+574 RS
-584 YYNGSKKFETLN
+584 
-596 GGTKTTGAHQITGNL
+596 Q
-611 QASGS
+611 
-616 EIDFE
+616 E
-621 SSTNLLLG
+621 SM
-629 ANTQIEV
+629 E
-636 DGDPGSSG
+636 
-644 QYLKSM
+644 
-650 GNGNGVQ
+650 
-657 WASLPSSTTTQT
+657 
-669 ILFCNFSDDTSTTS
+669 NFSEELLSK
-683 GLRIP
+683 I
-688 FNTLNETT
+688 NNYLN
-696 SNQLYFSLWM
+696 

>member
-130 SLPENNAKIKNS
+130 SLPENHAKIKNS
-142 TKGYDIYLQYL
+142 TKGYDTYLEYL

-329 LLTCLLVLEALDYFD
+329 LLTCLLVLEALNYFD

-392 DGRYLQLTGGTMDGN
+392 DGRYL
-407 IIFPDNIKALFGTGS
+407 
-422 DMEMYYDGSK
+422 
-432 GIIDNRAGA
+432 
-441 MQIRSASELSLMK
+441 IR
-454 GSSETMATF
+454 
-463 IPDGAVTLNYDNAL
+463 N
-477 KFETKSDGAKVTGNL
+477 
-492 TVTGTISGTMSGY
+492 SGTEP
-505 LALSGGTMTG
+505 L
-515 TTNHNDNVQS
+515 
-525 IWGAS
+525 
-530 SDLRIYHNAV
+530 LR
-540 QNNGIIQDTSS
+540 
-551 NGLEIYAS
+551 
-559 TDVRIA
+559 
-565 AGVLGETYA
+565 VLVEA
-574 LFTGNGSIEL
+574 RS
-584 YYNGSKKFETLN
+584 
-596 GGTKTTGAHQITGNL
+596 Q
-611 QASGS
+611 
-616 EIDFE
+616 E
-621 SSTNLLLG
+621 SM
-629 ANTQIEV
+629 E
-636 DGDPGSSG
+636 
-644 QYLKSM
+644 
-650 GNGNGVQ
+650 
-657 WASLPSSTTTQT
+657 
-669 ILFCNFSDDTSTTS
+669 NFSEELLSK
-683 GLRIP
+683 I
-688 FNTLNETT
+688 NNYLN
-696 SNQLYFSLWM
+696 